1 MFDRLLSLSLP
12 LALKS
17 KLYRSI
23 AEAMREEEG
32 EGGREEGLGVMDPE
46 KVYKKHPGYQYV
58 KDGSGKGKVW
68 DERKALRATR
78 RVVIREEQIVMRP
91 LENEEE
97 DGVALEAGHAFR
109 VLQVARSVEDR
120 EAHEPSLLGYPG
132 WVAGHMTLMPKKGKD
147 PENVGPCS
155 QVFHVLDCEKNAL
168 ELAVGELGEAAFSE
182 GTATRFLLGKGDTF
196 HLPPMNVY
204 RLFNHSKKGKAQV
217 FWTIVKPWSVEEEG
231 GREGG
236 REESQTQAS
245 QSQEVV
251 GGMEEEGG
259 REAPAPVTVKRAR
272 KSSVVPTPAGKGVK
286 GKRASSIATAT
297 KGGKGGR
304 KSSMAVAAAAAAAS
318 ESEEEE
324 EEEEEEEV
332 AEPSG
337 EESGSEQGAE
347 ASESESSDSEMS
359 E

>member
-1 MFDRLLSLSLP
+1 
-12 LALKS
+12 
-17 KLYRSI
+17 
-23 AEAMREEEG
+23 
-32 EGGREEGLGVMDPE
+32 MDPE
-46 KVYKKHPGYQYV
+46 KIYKKHPGYQYV

-97 DGVALEAGHAFR
+97 DGVALQAGHAFR
-109 VLQVARSVEDR
+109 VLQVARSAEDR
-120 EAHEPSLLGYPG
+120 EAHEPSLVGYPG
-132 WVAGHMTLMPKKGKD
+132 WVAGHMTLLPGKGKD

-168 ELAVGELGEAAFSE
+168 ELAVGELGEVAFSE

-204 RLFNHSKKGKAQV
+204 RLFNHSKKGKAKV
-217 FWTIVKPWSVEEEG
+217 FWTIVKPWSVEEEER
-231 GREGG
+231 REGG
-236 REESQTQAS
+236 RGQS
-245 QSQEVV
+245 QSQQSQEMV
-251 GGMEEEGG
+251 GMEEEGG
-259 REAPAPVTVKRAR
+259 REGPAPVTVKRAR
-272 KSSVVPTPAGKGVK
+272 KSSVVPTPAGKGGK
-286 GKRASSIATAT
+286 GKRAPSIATAT

-304 KSSMAVAAAAAAAS
+304 KSSMAVAAVAEAAKASAS

-337 EESGSEQGAE
+337 EESGSEQGVE